1 MGRTTGFLPA
11 LALATLLSVAI
22 VGCSSSAGADGGTG
36 GGTKAGF
43 SSDAV
48 AQKIEVSADPRGN
61 LKWDQAEYTA
71 TAGDVTFAVG
81 NPSVIEHNFGVK
93 GGPDRL
99 NVVSK
104 NFKGRS
110 ENTFTLKDLKPG
122 EYQIVCTVPGHNAMV
137 AKLVVR

>member
-1 MGRTTGFLPA
+1 
-11 LALATLLSVAI
+11 LATATLLSVAI
-22 VGCSSSAGADGGTG
+22 VACGSPQGANGGTG

-43 SSDAV
+43 SSDVV
-48 AQKIEVSADPRGN
+48 AQKVEVSADPRGN
-61 LKWDQAEYTA
+61 LKWDQAEYAA
-71 TAGDVTFAVG
+71 TAGDVTFVVA

-110 ENTFTLKDLKPG
+110 ENTFTLKDLKAG
-122 EYQIVCTVPGHNAMV
+122 EYQIVCTVPGHNTMV
-137 AKLVVR
+137 AKLLVR

>member
-1 MGRTTGFLPA
+1 MVSRLWRRGLGFSMLIALGVA
-11 LALATLLSVAI
+11 LAAC
-22 VGCSSSAGADGGTG
+22 GGDDGGGTG
-36 GGTKAGF
+36 F
-43 SSDAV
+43 STEVVAHKVAV
-48 AQKIEVSADPRGN
+48 AADPTGALR
-61 LKWDQAEYTA
+61 WDKATYEA
-71 TAGDVTFAVG
+71 TAGDITFVVT
-81 NPSVIEHNFGVK
+81 NPSVIEHNFGIK

-137 AKLVVR
+137 AKLIVR